1 MKKSEIKT
9 NGKLIIALARS
20 YKAIHKESDAM
31 LKSYGLTNGQFA
43 VMEALYSKGGL
54 TVSELIDKVL
64 TTSGNMT
71 VLISNL
77 EKSGCIVRTRNEED
91 KRSYKISLTEKGKSV
106 MEEIFPKHME
116 AIGDKLSVL
125 TNEEK
130 MEVIKILKKIK

>member
-9 NGKLIIALARS
+9 NGKLIIALARF

-43 VMEALYSKGGL
+43 VMEALYSKGDL
-54 TVSELIDKVL
+54 TVSELIEKVL

-77 EKSGCIVRTRNEED
+77 EKAGMVI
-91 KRSYKISLTEKGKSV
+91 RSYKERLCWYERIQSPSYKRS
-106 MEEIFPKHME
+106 IR
-116 AIGDKLSVL
+116 
-125 TNEEK
+125 
-130 MEVIKILKKIK
+130 